1 MQRIPDFSSARKE
14 TVDILVTSRN
24 QPSKF
29 TSAVGNCQG
38 FCRGKQCLHSNH
50 LGKNITEVIISSKL
64 YIQLTIFNTSFSINF
79 VYKQQISLAHTREVS
94 VCATKSQI
102 YYILLAVYSSPF
114 SSFAWQWNKFAFSSY
129 IIESMKF
136 YDVTFLNNFYFV
148 SFFYHL
154 FICWRQRKTCDIKGA
169 LMQI

>member
-29 TSAVGNCQG
+29 TSAVGNCHLSSWQLP
-38 FCRGKQCLHSNH
+38 RVLQRQCLNSNH
-50 LGKNITEVIISSKL
+50 LGKNITEVITSSKL
-64 YIQLTIFNTSFSINF
+64 YIQFTIFNTSFSINF
-79 VYKQQISLAHTREVS
+79 VYRQEISLAHTREVF

-114 SSFAWQWNKFAFSSY
+114 SWFAWQWNKLC
-129 IIESMKF
+129 
-136 YDVTFLNNFYFV
+136 FLVVYYRINEI
-148 SFFYHL
+148 L
-154 FICWRQRKTCDIKGA
+154 
-169 LMQI
+169 

>member
-38 FCRGKQCLHSNH
+38 FCRGKQCLNSNH

-64 YIQLTIFNTSFSINF
+64 YIQFTIFNTFFSINF
-79 VYKQQISLAHTREVS
+79 VYRQEISLAHTREVF

-114 SSFAWQWNKFAFSSY
+114 SSFAWQWNKLC
-129 IIESMKF
+129 
-136 YDVTFLNNFYFV
+136 FLVVYYRIDEILRCHIFKQLLFCFIFLPFV
-148 SFFYHL
+148 HL
-154 FICWRQRKTCDIKGA
+154 MAPKKD
-169 LMQI
+169 L